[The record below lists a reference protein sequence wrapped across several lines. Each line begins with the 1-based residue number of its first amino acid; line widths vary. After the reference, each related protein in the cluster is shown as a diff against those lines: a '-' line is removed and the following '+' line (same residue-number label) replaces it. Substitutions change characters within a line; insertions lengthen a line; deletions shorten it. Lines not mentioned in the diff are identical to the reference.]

1 VAEFEALAQDNSVLA
16 GLVMFVEH
24 GGRVY
29 QAIGYGPR
37 SRWRSHA
44 DEVERSFSSFR
55 PLTDPALLAERPA
68 RIELVT
74 LPSAMTVEEF
84 VGRYPSTIP
93 AEQVALINGVPT
105 GSTLEAGRIAK
116 RVVEGR

>member
-1 VAEFEALAQDNSVLA
+1 
-16 GLVMFVEH
+16 
-24 GGRVY
+24 
-29 QAIGYGPR
+29 
-37 SRWRSHA
+37 
-44 DEVERSFSSFR
+44 
-55 PLTDPALLAERPA
+55 
-68 RIELVT
+68 
-74 LPSAMTVEEF
+74 MTVEEF